1 MKAIEQLERLKRMN
15 DLIRWGRTGTPDELS
30 GRLGISRR
38 QLYAD
43 MDYCRDLG
51 VEIGYSKQ
59 RRSFYFSNG
68 HELEISYSL
77 KAIPRSKA
85 QKINGGFFDIRS
97 SVLFNCTLPLYLSP
111 GFCALN
117 RVDSEKPVTE

>member
-85 QKINGGFFDIRS
+85 PNGS
-97 SVLFNCTLPLYLSP
+97 SNV
-111 GFCALN
+111 
-117 RVDSEKPVTE
+117 